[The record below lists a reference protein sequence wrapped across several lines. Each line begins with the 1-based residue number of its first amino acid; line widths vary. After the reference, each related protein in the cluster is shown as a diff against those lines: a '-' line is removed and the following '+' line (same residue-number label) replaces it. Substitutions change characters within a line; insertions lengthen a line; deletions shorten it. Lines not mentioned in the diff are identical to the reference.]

1 MFDIRYST
9 LDTIYFGISVLL
21 TTYKQV
27 SIIFVWQLHQT
38 LLNVNNDEYSSDT
51 CEVVLHLNHTN
62 QNQVQHLT
70 WHYDM
75 LRNNNEQ
82 KKSKYEQISIIPNRD
97 AVQKSFCIYVP
108 QSRFLSELTWIE
120 EDKEKELL
128 PADTVD

>member
-1 MFDIRYST
+1 YMINSR
-9 LDTIYFGISVLL
+9 
-21 TTYKQV
+21 
-27 SIIFVWQLHQT
+27 
-38 LLNVNNDEYSSDT
+38 YSSDT

-108 QSRFLSELTWIE
+108 QSQTFDLFVQRKSRVVEPTVTYEPSQIIE
-120 EDKEKELL
+120 ALLGCNSGQVMDK
-128 PADTVD
+128 TVIRITSSDQPSNIKKNQSNNL